1 MGGHHKTILTTLSYI
16 YMEKNTLSLEK
27 YLQEISREPR
37 LSAEEEI
44 ELSKKIHE
52 GDRVALEKLVKANLR
67 FVVTVANQYKD
78 QGVSLPDLINEGNM
92 GLLRAAERFDGRRGF
107 KFISYAVWWIR
118 EGILRVL
125 AEEQRCNSRQIFD
138 EFPSPDTLIAP
149 FGETFSAETNRA
161 LSLLGERERFIIERA
176 FGINGQ
182 PEMTLGAIGESLGLT
197 KERVRQIREKSI
209 RKLRT
214 IGIQL

>member
-1 MGGHHKTILTTLSYI
+1 M
-16 YMEKNTLSLEK
+16 KNNKTLSLEK

-37 LSAEEEI
+37 LTVEEEI

-78 QGVSLPDLINEGNM
+78 QGLSLPDLLNEGNV
-92 GLLRAAERFDGRRGF
+92 GLISAAEKFDETRGF

-118 EGILRVL
+118 ERILHAL
-125 AEEQRCNSRQIFD
+125 AEEQKHNSRQLSG
-138 EFPSPDTLIAP
+138 ELPSPDALIAP
-149 FGETFSAETNRA
+149 SGESLSVETNQA
-161 LSLLGERERFIIERA
+161 LSKLGEREKLIIERT

-182 PEMTLGAIGESLGLT
+182 PEMTLDEMGESMGLSR
-197 KERVRQIREKSI
+197 ERVRQIREKSI

-214 IGIQL
+214 IGIQF

>member
-1 MGGHHKTILTTLSYI
+1 
-16 YMEKNTLSLEK
+16 MEKNTLSLEK

-52 GDRVALEKLVKANLR
+52 GDRVALEELVKANLR

-92 GLLRAAERFDGRRGF
+92 GLLRAAERFDGTRGF

-125 AEEQRCNSRQIFD
+125 AEEQKCNSRQLFD

-161 LSLLGERERFIIERA
+161 LSLLGERERFIIEHA

>member
-1 MGGHHKTILTTLSYI
+1 
-16 YMEKNTLSLEK
+16 MEKNTFSLEK

-44 ELSKKIHE
+44 ELSKKIHK

-92 GLLRAAERFDGRRGF
+92 GLLRAAKRFDGTRGF

-125 AEEQRCNSRQIFD
+125 AAEQRHNSRQLFD

-214 IGIQL
+214 IGIRL

>member
-1 MGGHHKTILTTLSYI
+1 MMK
-16 YMEKNTLSLEK
+16 KNKTLSLEK

-44 ELSKKIHE
+44 ELSKKMHA

-78 QGVSLPDLINEGNM
+78 QGLSLPDLINEGNM
-92 GLLRAAERFDGRRGF
+92 GLIRAAEKFDETRGY

-118 EGILRVL
+118 EGILRAL
-125 AEEQRCNSRQIFD
+125 AEEQRHNSRQFFD
-138 EFPSPDTLIAP
+138 ELPSPDTLIAP
-149 FGETFSAETNRA
+149 AGETASAETNRA
-161 LSLLGERERFIIERA
+161 LSMLGERERFIIEHT

-182 PEMTLGAIGESLGLT
+182 PEMTLDAMGESLGLSR
-197 KERVRQIREKSI
+197 ERVCQIRKKSI
-209 RKLRT
+209 RKLRA

>member
-1 MGGHHKTILTTLSYI
+1 
-16 YMEKNTLSLEK
+16 MEKNTFSLEK

-44 ELSKKIHE
+44 ELSEKIHK

-92 GLLRAAERFDGRRGF
+92 GLLRAAERFDGTRGF

-125 AEEQRCNSRQIFD
+125 AAEQRHNSRQLFD

-214 IGIQL
+214 IGIRL